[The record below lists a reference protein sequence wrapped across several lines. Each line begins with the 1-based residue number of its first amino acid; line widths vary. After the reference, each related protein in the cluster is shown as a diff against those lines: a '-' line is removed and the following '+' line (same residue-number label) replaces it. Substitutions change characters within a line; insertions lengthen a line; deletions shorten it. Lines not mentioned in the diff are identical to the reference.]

1 MVHDESLTAPD
12 LQEPRTRRRHQKSRA
27 GCGICKRRK
36 IKCDERKPCCA
47 NCARHGVE
55 CDFPRPT
62 ATFPQSTN
70 AAPGSPLNQ
79 TQEPA
84 ANSVVIPD
92 DLAGGT
98 SCQIPVLE
106 AIHLELLHNF
116 TTLTSQTLS
125 GDPVLKN
132 LWRINV
138 PKVGFSHDF
147 VMRSIFALSALHMS
161 LFASEKREFYLNI
174 ARSEH
179 GAALREISSVLS
191 HVTAE
196 NCSAIYIT
204 ATLTFIY
211 AWACPR
217 QPGDFFLVSNSGVAE
232 WVFLMQGVRS
242 ISETWRTELRQG
254 PFSPMFRLGHS
265 RMEYGSG
272 NYRTSAAWLSS
283 VEHTQLMYLRRTVIQ
298 ATSDT
303 LAATIYQ
310 ESIENLETCFCSVL
324 GASSNSSPGQS
335 GNPMSPHDVIGGGA
349 LPVAP
354 VVLTSTIYAWL
365 YRMDHGF
372 IELLVRRDSLA
383 LVIFA
388 HFCVLIKFLSGCW
401 WMYGWSTHLLQ
412 EIWDLLDEEHR
423 LWIRWP
429 IEEIGWRP
437 RV

>member
-1 MVHDESLTAPD
+1 MAHERTMTAAD
-12 LQEPRTRRRHQKSRA
+12 LHEPRARRRHQKSRA

-36 IKCDERKPCCA
+36 IKCDEGKPSCA

-55 CDFPRPT
+55 CDFPRSMTTPPRNT
-62 ATFPQSTN
+62 EAASRSPPNRTQIP
-70 AAPGSPLNQ
+70 APGN
-79 TQEPA
+79 A
-84 ANSVVIPD
+84 VIPD
-92 DLAGGT
+92 GFGR
-98 SCQIPVLE
+98 IPILE
-106 AIHLELLHNF
+106 SIHLELLHNF

-138 PKVGFSHDF
+138 PKVGFAHDF

-161 LFASEKREFYLNI
+161 LFATDKREFYLNI

-196 NCSAIYIT
+196 NCSAIYIA
-204 ATLTFIY
+204 ATLTFLY

-217 QPGDFFLVSNSGVAE
+217 QPGDFFLVSNAGVAE
-232 WVFLMQGVRS
+232 WVFLLQGVRS
-242 ISETWRTELRQG
+242 ISESWATELRQG

-265 RMEYGSG
+265 RIEYGTRD
-272 NYRTSAAWLSS
+272 YRTSAAWLSS
-283 VEHTQLMYLRRTVIQ
+283 VEHAQLMYLRRTVMQAASDAQ
-298 ATSDT
+298 AT
-303 LAATIYQ
+303 AVYQ
-310 ESIENLETCFCSVL
+310 ENIENLETCFCSVL
-324 GASSNSSPGQS
+324 GASSNASPGQGCS
-335 GNPMSPHDVIGGGA
+335 PMSPQGVMDGGA

-365 YRMDHGF
+365 YKMNHSF
-372 IELLVRRDSLA
+372 IELLVQRDSLA

-388 HFCVLIKFLSGCW
+388 HFCVLVKFLGGCW
-401 WMYGWSTHLLQ
+401 WMNGWSTHLLQ